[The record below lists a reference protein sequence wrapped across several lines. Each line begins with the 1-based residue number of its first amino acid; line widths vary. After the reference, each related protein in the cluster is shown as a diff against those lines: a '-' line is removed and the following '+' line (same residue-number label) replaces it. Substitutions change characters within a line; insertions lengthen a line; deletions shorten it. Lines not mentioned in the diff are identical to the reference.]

1 MLNILFVFSW
11 PSMFLQKM
19 LKLDG
24 SLRCDF
30 TFVQVEFSLSL
41 ITMLCFRSVLVYT
54 QNPLG
59 NGLKNIL
66 FRDVSAAP

>member
-41 ITMLCFRSVLVYT
+41 ITMLCFWSVLVYT